1 MAPQAKAIP
10 ARRSAKTKQRQLKAI
25 SMFSEVDQTQGS
37 NSLANEANLVA
48 MLGLADKDAS
58 ADSPEIDPEI
68 ALEVLLSDA
77 SLTQLLLRRQQ
88 GDDNA
93 ITGETIVGYYRLPVE
108 PGQQRVSWHIPFV
121 PPLPTVPECSA
132 DPLDRPDARIRFTN
146 VQKFGARAEMILA
159 NPSSGKDS
167 IMIAI
172 NIESQAS

>member
-1 MAPQAKAIP
+1 MGSFVKIGEE
-10 ARRSAKTKQRQLKAI
+10 TNQRNLKAS
-25 SMFSEVDQTQGS
+25 SMFSEVDQPQGAG
-37 NSLANEANLVA
+37 SLANEASLVA
-48 MLGLADKDAS
+48 MLGLADEGVA
-58 ADSPEIDPEI
+58 AESPEIDPEL

-88 GDDNA
+88 DGNET
-93 ITGETIVGYYRLPVE
+93 ITGYYQLQVE

-121 PPLPTVPECSA
+121 PPMATMPKCNA
-132 DPLDRPDARIRFTN
+132 DPVDRTDARIRFTN

-172 NIESQAS
+172 NIESEAS

>member
-1 MAPQAKAIP
+1 
-10 ARRSAKTKQRQLKAI
+10 
-25 SMFSEVDQTQGS
+25 MFPEVDQPQST

-48 MLGLADKDAS
+48 MLGLADEGNA
-58 ADSPEIDPEI
+58 AMVPEVDPEI

-88 GDDNA
+88 GDD
-93 ITGETIVGYYRLPVE
+93 ETITGYYRLPIE
-108 PGQQRVSWHIPFV
+108 AGQQRVTWHIPFI
-121 PPLPTVPECSA
+121 PPMPTVPVCNA
-132 DPLDRPDARIRFTN
+132 DPMDRSDARIRFTN

-172 NIESQAS
+172 NIESRTA